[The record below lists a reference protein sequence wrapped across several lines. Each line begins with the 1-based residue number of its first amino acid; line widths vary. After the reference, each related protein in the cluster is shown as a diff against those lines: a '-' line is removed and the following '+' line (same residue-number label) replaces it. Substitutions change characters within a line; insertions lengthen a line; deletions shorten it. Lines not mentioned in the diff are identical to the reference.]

1 MSEPD
6 ASLRVSDAERDE
18 VVRTLGDHAAVGRL
32 TLDELED
39 RSGRA
44 LTAKTR
50 GELAILTSDL
60 PREAGQAAGAGPV
73 PSRRRPVRWMVAIM
87 GGSQRRG
94 RFRAVG
100 SINAVAIMGGDEID
114 LREAEIEG
122 GELTLNLFAL
132 MGGSNI
138 YVPDSVEVEVGGFSI
153 MGGHE
158 EIGGQRTPR
167 PGAPVIRIRVYTLMG
182 GASIYRLPPQAR
194 GVGLKEARRLAKSA
208 ERGELP
214 RPANATAIIVPMDL
228 GLRGKRALITGGSR
242 GIGFAVARALS
253 AEGPPLSRQYEP
265 TRDDHDGWLEQ
276 LSRPDR

>member
-1 MSEPD
+1 VSEPD
-6 ASLRVSDAERDE
+6 DSLRVSDAERDA
-18 VVRTLGDHAAVGRL
+18 VLRTLGDHAAVGRL

-60 PREAGQAAGAGPV
+60 PREAGQATVSSPV
-73 PSRRRPVRWMVAIM
+73 PAQHKPVRWMVAIM
-87 GGSQRRG
+87 GGSHRRG
-94 RFRAVG
+94 RFRTVG

-138 YVPDSVEVEVGGFSI
+138 YVPDSVEVETGGFSL

-158 EIGGQRTPR
+158 EIGSERPPR
-167 PGAPVIRIRVYTLMG
+167 AGAPLIRIRVYTLMG

-194 GVGLKEARRLAKSA
+194 GLSLKEARRLAKSA
-208 ERGELP
+208 GRGELP
-214 RPANATAIIVPMDL
+214 APR
-228 GLRGKRALITGGSR
+228 
-242 GIGFAVARALS
+242 
-253 AEGPPLSRQYEP
+253 
-265 TRDDHDGWLEQ
+265 
-276 LSRPDR
+276 